1 MTSTL
6 IPTMHPMK
14 TALPHSLLAKLLA
27 VLVFLVPCLSDAVA
41 GGSSFEDTFAED
53 MSSSY
58 QIEGGA
64 WSYDSDR
71 RCFAMAKFLPTNNE
85 SMWALRQDVALPRAF
100 TFEADFTADGND
112 ASAALALKNP
122 DTGDDVLATVSLK
135 KDEEGGWWVTAWI
148 VYSYADEKW
157 GYLQQS
163 KKYIANL
170 VDLTFTLQLTRSP
183 GSNALDF
190 LVANSD
196 LGTLETS
203 LTPET
208 RGEEGKELSPAWIET
223 LDALSQV
230 GLYGYDTGGSWSR
243 VKLTDLTQ

>member
-1 MTSTL
+1 
-6 IPTMHPMK
+6 MK
-14 TALPHSLLAKLLA
+14 TALPHSALTKLLA
-27 VLVFLVPCLSDAVA
+27 TLVFFVSCLSAAVA

-58 QIEGGA
+58 QTEGGG
-64 WSYDSDR
+64 WSYDSGR
-71 RCFAMAKFLPTNNE
+71 RCFVMAKLLPTNNE
-85 SMWALRQDVALPRAF
+85 SMWAVRQDVALPRAF

-122 DTGDDVLATVSLK
+122 ETGDHVLATVSLK

-148 VYSYADEKW
+148 VYSYPDEKW
-157 GYLQQS
+157 GYLQQT
-163 KKYIANL
+163 KKHIANL

-190 LVANSD
+190 VVANSD

-203 LTPET
+203 LSPET
-208 RGEEGKELSPAWIET
+208 RGEDGKELSPAWIET

-230 GLYGYDTGGSWSR
+230 GLFGYDTGGAWSR

>member
-1 MTSTL
+1 MTTPR
-6 IPTMHPMK
+6 IPTVHPMK
-14 TALPHSLLAKLLA
+14 TALPDSVLATVLA
-27 VLVFLVPCLSDAVA
+27 ALIFLGTCLADAVA
-41 GGSSFEDTFAED
+41 ASSSFEDSFAED

-58 QIEGGA
+58 QIEGGV

-71 RCFAMAKFLPTNNE
+71 CCFVMAKALPTNNE

-122 DTGDDVLATVSLK
+122 ETGDDVLATVTLK
-135 KDEEGGWWVTAWI
+135 KDDEGGWWVTAWM
-148 VYSYADEKW
+148 VYSYPDEKW

-163 KKYIANL
+163 KKHIANL
-170 VDLTFTLQLTRSP
+170 VDFTFTLQLTRLP

-203 LTPET
+203 LSPET
-208 RGEEGKELSPAWIET
+208 RGEDGQQLSPAWVGT

-243 VKLTDLTQ
+243 VKLTDLTP